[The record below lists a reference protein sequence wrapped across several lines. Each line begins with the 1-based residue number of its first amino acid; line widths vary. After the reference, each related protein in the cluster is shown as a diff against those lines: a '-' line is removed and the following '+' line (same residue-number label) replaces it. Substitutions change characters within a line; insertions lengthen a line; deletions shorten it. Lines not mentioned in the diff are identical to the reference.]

1 MKKLIVIM
9 LGAFILSNTAVAKPD
24 KEKGHKSL
32 PPGLEK
38 KMERGQQLPPGWEKK
53 LEVGKPIEK
62 EVYEQSKVVV
72 PVDDKGLLT
81 IEVGGKLVR
90 LYEATHEVVEILK

>member
-24 KEKGHKSL
+24 KDKGHKSL

-38 KMERGQQLPPGWEKK
+38 KMERGQQLPPG
-53 LEVGKPIEK
+53 GKRNW
-62 EVYEQSKVVV
+62 
-72 PVDDKGLLT
+72 
-81 IEVGGKLVR
+81 KLVSLLR
-90 LYEATHEVVEILK
+90 KKSMNRAKW